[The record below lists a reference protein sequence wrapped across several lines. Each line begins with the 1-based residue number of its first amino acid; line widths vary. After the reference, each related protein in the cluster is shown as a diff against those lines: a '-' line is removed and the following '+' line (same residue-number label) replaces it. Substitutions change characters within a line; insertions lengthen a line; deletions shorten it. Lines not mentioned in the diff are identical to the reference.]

1 MREKANY
8 RETIEFLA
16 ARYPMMMTKGMVA
29 EALGISYP
37 HLKKIINNG
46 RLKVSDGKIPIGSL
60 ANYLCG

>member
-1 MREKANY
+1 
-8 RETIEFLA
+8 
-16 ARYPMMMTKGMVA
+16 MMLTKGMVA